1 MPQAADT
8 RSLEDILASIRQS
21 LADETVDGLV
31 QLSAA
36 AAAAARAEVA
46 VEAPSNGHAEA
57 PAHVVDDAQADKLE
71 AKLAGALTA
80 EEDLTSQLTT
90 VLSEATHEAE
100 DEPEH
105 AAADAEPAADAAP
118 AGADLSKLWFLRP
131 GAPEDAPA
139 VPSQAPALTLDA
151 LPTRDLT
158 EPPSE
163 KVAAALFSLSAR
175 AIVEGGS
182 SPAPAI
188 PAPPAP
194 IVAATPE
201 PAAAE
206 GAKRKVPRLDATQ
219 IEMINKLRA
228 SSAAAVE
235 NITSEAEVVDLRKP
249 ALPEVTSASPA
260 PALVPTPPEPVQAEA
275 PAEPEASELT
285 PEAPPARAEAAEAD
299 VGMLLS
305 RPARSTPLFGGP
317 NAQSRPIVSAP
328 PLPVAPPDD
337 ADDAELETPV
347 AAADD
352 TVAEVVEEPAVAR
365 AAPEPDLEDVLEPT
379 PLVAEPV
386 ALPETAAAEEAPPP
400 PPVRETIHTINTV
413 AAPVP
418 PPPAPVGMPATMG
431 GRPLE
436 EMIAA
441 VLEPVMQRLL
451 EKNLGPMIEAMVRR
465 EVEKALGKSQDT

>member
-1 MPQAADT
+1 M
-8 RSLEDILASIRQS
+8 
-21 LADETVDGLV
+21 
-31 QLSAA
+31 
-36 AAAAARAEVA
+36 
-46 VEAPSNGHAEA
+46 
-57 PAHVVDDAQADKLE
+57 K
-71 AKLAGALTA
+71 AKLAGALA
-80 EEDLTSQLTT
+80 PEEDLASQLTS

-100 DEPEH
+100 GEQDQAPATD
-105 AAADAEPAADAAP
+105 AAEDPTSDAAP

-131 GAPEDAPA
+131 GAPEDAPP
-139 VPSQAPALTLDA
+139 VPSKAPALSLDA

-175 AIVEGGS
+175 AIVDGGS
-182 SPAPAI
+182 SPAPAV
-188 PAPPAP
+188 PARPETP
-194 IVAATPE
+194 VVATPE
-201 PAAAE
+201 PAAAD

-235 NITSEAEVVDLRKP
+235 NITSEADVVDLRKP
-249 ALPEVTSASPA
+249 ALPEAASSPA
-260 PALVPTPPEPVQAEA
+260 PAIVPA
-275 PAEPEASELT
+275 PAEPVAA
-285 PEAPPARAEAAEAD
+285 EAPSVLEKDEETSEPPAARAEPAEAD

-305 RPARSTPLFGGP
+305 RPARSTPLFVGP

-328 PLPVAPPDD
+328 PLPLAP
-337 ADDAELETPV
+337 ADDAEDAEAQP
-347 AAADD
+347 AAAAVDD
-352 TVAEVVEEPAVAR
+352 TVTVVIEEPAVAL
-365 AAPEPDLEDVLEPT
+365 AAHEPDLEDVLEPT
-379 PLVAEPV
+379 PLVAEPAV
-386 ALPETAAAEEAPPP
+386 SVEAAAAEDALPP

-465 EVEKALGKSQDT
+465 EVEKAVGKSQDT